1 MLSGKFKLIICNDR
15 SCPIAFV
22 LSGYKDEGGAKNKM
36 FILLITVMRSEA
48 GRGNWCVETEGDV
61 TFVLMHPVYSLS
73 ARATAIEL

>member
-1 MLSGKFKLIICNDR
+1 MK
-15 SCPIAFV
+15 
-22 LSGYKDEGGAKNKM
+22 GGAKNKM
-36 FILLITVMRSEA
+36 FILLITVMCSEA